1 MVAVTNYG
9 ASACIATNYN
19 LGDLMTGCM
28 IFNGL
33 TFATMPGG
41 AIINDQV
48 VSMVSWA
55 GGTNAIVFQT
65 DKMATSS
72 ICFPPPPVAPPV
84 AAPVAAPIAAPV
96 AAPVA
101 TPVAAPVAP
110 PVTAPVAAPV
120 ATPVVPPVAAPARA
134 PIASPL
140 SPPTTAGNTS
150 CIAIIIGALLSIA
163 GAIITAV
170 FCIW

>member
-84 AAPVAAPIAAPV
+84 AAPVA
-96 AAPVA
+96 
-101 TPVAAPVAP
+101 P

-120 ATPVVPPVAAPARA
+120 ATPVVPP
-134 PIASPL
+134 IATPL
-140 SPPTTAGNTS
+140 SPPSTGGNTS
-150 CIAIIIGALLSIA
+150 FIAIIIGALLSIA
-163 GAIITAV
+163 GAIIAV
-170 FCIW
+170 VFWIW

>member
-9 ASACIATNYN
+9 ACIATNYN
-19 LGDLMTGCM
+19 PVDIMTGCM
-28 IFNGL
+28 IFNGKP
-33 TFATMPGG
+33 FATMPGG
-41 AIINDQV
+41 AISDQV

-55 GGTNAIVFQT
+55 GGTNAIIFQT

-120 ATPVVPPVAAPARA
+120 ATPVLPPIAAPARA

-163 GAIITAV
+163 GAIITVV